1 MLSINGWVSIS
12 LTGKKIF
19 YKKKKVGN
27 VGQKNN
33 GFAQVAISNTQKE
46 NYSGQQ
52 VFLFWEML
60 IDVFRA
66 IVNNS
71 FK

>member
-1 MLSINGWVSIS
+1 MLD
-12 LTGKKIF
+12 KKIMDLH
-19 YKKKKVGN
+19 KL
-27 VGQKNN
+27 QL
-33 GFAQVAISNTQKE
+33 AISNTQKE

>member
-1 MLSINGWVSIS
+1 M
-12 LTGKKIF
+12 
-19 YKKKKVGN
+19 GN
-27 VGQKNN
+27 AGQKNN

-66 IVNNS
+66 IVNNL

>member
-1 MLSINGWVSIS
+1 M
-12 LTGKKIF
+12 
-19 YKKKKVGN
+19 GN

-33 GFAQVAISNTQKE
+33 GFAQVVISNTHKE

-52 VFLFWEML
+52 IFLFWEML
-60 IDVFRA
+60 IDVFMT

>member
-1 MLSINGWVSIS
+1 M
-12 LTGKKIF
+12 
-19 YKKKKVGN
+19 GN

-46 NYSGQQ
+46 NYSGQD
-52 VFLFWEML
+52 VFLFWEIL

-66 IVNNS
+66 IVNYSYKES
-71 FK
+71 FYGK